1 MSNLN
6 DFNREAKAA
15 LWVVLQWLLLAVPT
29 GLVCGVVGTAFH
41 LSVEYVTE
49 LRAAQ
54 SWLLL
59 CLPLAGLAIV
69 ALYKVTKCEGV
80 GTNNVIRAV
89 QSGEPV
95 SPLLVPAIFLG
106 TVLTHLCGGSAGR
119 EGAALQMGGSIGW
132 NVGKLLHLSD
142 YVRRTATISGMAA
155 FFSAL
160 FGTPLTAALFA
171 MMVEDV
177 GLTFTSAFMPAFTSA
192 LIAYGVSLFFG
203 IAPTNFVLNSIPHLT
218 LETALQ
224 TALLGIACAA
234 VTRLFCWTLHTLEH
248 GIPKRIPNPWLRAFA
263 GGAAVVAFSYLFGVG
278 RYNGAGMAVIADAVE
293 QGAAL
298 PWDFLCKIFLTAL
311 TLAVGFKGGEVGLT
325 FTSAFMPAFTS
336 ALIAY
341 GVSLFFG
348 IAPTNFVLNSI
359 PHLTLETALQTA
371 LLGIAC
377 AAVTRL
383 FCWTLHTLEHGIPK
397 RIPNPWLR
405 AFAGGAAV
413 VAFSYLFGV
422 GRYNGAGMAV
432 IADAVEQGAA
442 LPWDFLCKIFLTAL
456 TLAVGFKGGEVVPS
470 FFIGATFGCVAGP
483 LLGLPAGFSG
493 AIGLVCVFCGAT
505 NALIPSILLGF
516 ELFGGQGLE
525 LIALGCG
532 VCYMLSGHHGLY
544 ISQTFVTNKLRPEYA
559 SHKWQIK
566 LKKKEE

>member
-15 LWVVLQWLLLAVPT
+15 LRVALQWLLLAVPT
-29 GLVCGVVGTAFH
+29 GLVCGAVGTAFH

-69 ALYKVTKCEGV
+69 ALYKVTRCEGV

-95 SPLLVPAIFLG
+95 SLLLVPAIFLG

-142 YVRRTATISGMAA
+142 YARRTATISGMAA

-177 GLTFTSAFMPAFTSA
+177 GLTFTSAFVPAFTSA
-192 LIAYGVSLFFG
+192 LIAYGVSVACG
-203 IAPTNFVLNSIPHLT
+203 IVPTSFAIQAVPALGLT
-218 LETALQ
+218 SAIQ
-224 TALLGIACAA
+224 AAALGILCAL
-234 VTRLFCWTLHTLEH
+234 VSRLFCRMLHTLEH
-248 GIPKRIPNPWLRAFA
+248 QLPRRMPNPWLRAA
-263 GGAAVVAFSYLFGVG
+263 LGGVAVVAFSYLFGAG
-278 RYNGAGMAVIADAVE
+278 RYNGAGMGVITAAVE
-293 QGAAL
+293 QGTAL
-298 PWDFLCKIFLTAL
+298 PWDFA
-311 TLAVGFKGGEVGLT
+311 
-325 FTSAFMPAFTS
+325 
-336 ALIAY
+336 
-341 GVSLFFG
+341 
-348 IAPTNFVLNSI
+348 
-359 PHLTLETALQTA
+359 
-371 LLGIAC
+371 
-377 AAVTRL
+377 
-383 FCWTLHTLEHGIPK
+383 
-397 RIPNPWLR
+397 
-405 AFAGGAAV
+405 
-413 VAFSYLFGV
+413 
-422 GRYNGAGMAV
+422 
-432 IADAVEQGAA
+432 
-442 LPWDFLCKIFLTAL
+442 CKIFLTAL

-483 LLGLPAGFSG
+483 LLGLPAGFAA
-493 AIGLVCVFCGAT
+493 AIGLISVFCGAT

-516 ELFGGQGLE
+516 ELFHGQGLE

-544 ISQTFVTNKLRPEYA
+544 SSQTFVTNKLRPEYA
-559 SHKWQIK
+559 SHKWRIK